1 MQEISNIFK
10 TYVQCLGKVF
20 QLMPRK
26 IRQQEV
32 QQKNCQK
39 IAKSNTNTLIRR

>member
-20 QLMPRK
+20 EVMPRK
-26 IRQQEV
+26 ICQKEV
-32 QQKNCQK
+32 QQK